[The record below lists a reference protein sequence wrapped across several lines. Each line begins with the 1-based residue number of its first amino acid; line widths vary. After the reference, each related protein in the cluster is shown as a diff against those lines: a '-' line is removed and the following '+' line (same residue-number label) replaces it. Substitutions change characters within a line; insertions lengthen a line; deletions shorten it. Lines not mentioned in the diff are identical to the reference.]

1 VECIPKPIFKSMLP
15 AQSLIDRTLVQ
26 FPRLGRSGIAI
37 DPIEKGGSDRKYY
50 RIRVTHE
57 RSLILVK
64 YGSQREEN
72 RYYVQIAKFLHGLGV
87 HVPEIYFHDERE
99 GLIWM
104 EDLGEEDL
112 WCFRHEPWE
121 ARSEYYRK
129 ALDQAFV
136 LHTRGYAALPASRLT
151 LQKEFT
157 TALYR
162 WEQDYFLENCLG
174 RFYGLEPEAIE
185 AGCNRDTLMEIAKRL
200 GRQPRVLV
208 HRDFQSQN
216 ILIHGE
222 EAHLI
227 DFQGLRPGLRQY
239 DLASLLYDPYVT
251 MSDRHREEL
260 VQYYKDRYARAGMTL
275 PENFDALCDLCAMQR
290 LMQALGAYGFLG
302 IVKERAEFLKHI
314 APALASLRQVIERI
328 PGLDDLRRLVDELPL
343 RHPHSRA

>member
-1 VECIPKPIFKSMLP
+1 MESIPTPIFKAMLP

-50 RIRVTHE
+50 RIRVTDE

-72 RYYVQIAKFLHGLGV
+72 RYYVRIAEFLHALGV

-104 EDLGEEDL
+104 EDLGEDDL
-112 WCFRHEPWE
+112 WCFRHAAWE

-129 ALDQAFV
+129 ALDQAFL
-136 LHTRGYAALPASRLT
+136 LHTRGVAALPASRLT

-174 RFYGLEPEAIE
+174 GFYGIGADAIE
-185 AGCNRDTLMEIAKRL
+185 TVCNRETLMEIAKRL

-216 ILIHGE
+216 ILIHAG

-251 MSDRHREEL
+251 LGERQREEL
-260 VQYYKDRYARAGMTL
+260 VQYYKGRYAGAGMTL

-290 LMQALGAYGFLG
+290 LMQALGAYGYLG
-302 IVKERAEFLKHI
+302 LVKERPQFLKHI
-314 APALASLRQVIERI
+314 PAALASLRQVVGRIE
-328 PGLDDLRRLVDELPL
+328 GLDDLRRVLDELPL
-343 RHPHSRA
+343 RRPHGQG